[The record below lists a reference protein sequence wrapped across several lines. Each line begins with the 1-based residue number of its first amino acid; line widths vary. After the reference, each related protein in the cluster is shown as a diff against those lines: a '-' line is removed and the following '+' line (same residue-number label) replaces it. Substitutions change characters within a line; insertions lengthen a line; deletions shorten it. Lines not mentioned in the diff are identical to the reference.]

1 MNSPDDAAKPAKA
14 QQGLASAAA
23 LMVVATLASSI
34 TGLARQMVFSREF
47 GTTPEFN
54 AYIQA
59 FRIPD
64 LFYFLIAGG
73 ALRTGFIPVF
83 TQYMAEGRSDKAWRT
98 FSVTFFLLLVASVV
112 GVGLGIAAAPWLA
125 RETVARGLAPEYQDL
140 CAQLMR
146 TMFPAQIFFIVGG
159 LLMGTLNAQ
168 KHFTM
173 PALGPITYNL
183 VIIAGALA
191 SLPLAHHAG
200 LYEPQGQLAY
210 RLWCLALF
218 VVAGAALGSFFLQIP
233 PLIRLGARLQAVV
246 DLRDPGLQKLAILAL
261 PVIIGL
267 AVSEINFVVTT
278 SIATLVSENGEKAA
292 SLLDYPNRVLK
303 LPPRMFGAGIAIV
316 LFPTLATHFAKG
328 QMDAY
333 RRDLAL
339 VMRNVLFLSIP
350 SAVVAASLPVPI
362 MRLLFEGR
370 AFGAE
375 DTFGTAQVLYWSSL
389 GIAPLSLQYIVARGF
404 YALHETRVPL
414 WAGIAAGVLS
424 AGLSLAVYQPLG
436 VNGLAAVFSVTSL
449 FNVVLLTW
457 LLRKRAGPLE
467 GGKLARMLARMALPC
482 VALGEVCYFGSWAVE
497 SWLGTHGLLAKTAA
511 CLVPLAAGL
520 AIFLGLCVI
529 LRVEELRTAAGLALS
544 RFRRRTTADAS

>member
-1 MNSPDDAAKPAKA
+1 MAAADDAQHDSSG

-23 LMVVATLASSI
+23 LMIFATLASSI

-47 GTTPEFN
+47 GTTPEYN

-83 TQYMAEGRSDKAWRT
+83 TQYVAEGRSDKAWRT
-98 FSVTFFLLLVASVV
+98 FSVTFFLLLVLSVV
-112 GVGLGIAAAPWLA
+112 GVAIGMAAAPWLA
-125 RETVARGLAPEYQDL
+125 RETVARGLAPGYQDL
-140 CAQLMR
+140 CARLMR

-183 VIIAGALA
+183 VIISGALA
-191 SLPLAHHAG
+191 SLPIARHAG
-200 LYEPQGQLAY
+200 LYEPQDQLPY

-233 PLIRLGARLQAVV
+233 PLLRMGARLQAVL
-246 DLRDPGLQKLAILAL
+246 DLRDPGLQKLAVLAL

-278 SIATLVSENGEKAA
+278 SIATLVSEKAA

-303 LPPRMFGAGIAIV
+303 LPPRMFGAGVAIV
-316 LFPTLATHFAKG
+316 LFPTLAIHFAKG

-339 VMRNVLFLSIP
+339 VMRSTLFLSIP
-350 SAVVAASLPVPI
+350 AAIVSAALAVPI
-362 MRLLFEGR
+362 IRLLFEGH
-370 AFGAE
+370 AFGRE
-375 DTFGTAQVLYWSSL
+375 DTLGTAQVLYWSSF

-414 WAGIAAGVLS
+414 WTGIATAVLS
-424 AGLSLAVYQPLG
+424 AGLSLAVYRPLG
-436 VNGLAAVFSVTSL
+436 VVGLAAVFSATSL
-449 FNVVLLTW
+449 FNVLVLTW
-457 LLRKRAGPLE
+457 LLRLRVGLLE
-467 GGKLARMLARMALPC
+467 GRRMLAMLGRLILPC
-482 VALGEVCYFGSWAVE
+482 VALGIVCYVGAAAAERLV
-497 SWLGTHGLLAKTAA
+497 GTEGLLAKTLT
-511 CLVPLAAGL
+511 CLGPLAVGL
-520 AIFLGLCVI
+520 AIFLALCVI
-529 LRVEELRTAAGLALS
+529 LKVEELQTAVSLVVS
-544 RFRRRTTADAS
+544 RFNRR